1 MKSRS
6 FPRSAAAV
14 GRARTFVA
22 GCISGCAPEQANDI
36 RVCVSEL
43 ATNALQHTPIGR
55 RFLVQIMCSDNVV
68 RIEVHDASTNIP
80 RLCTP
85 ADTDDRGRAL
95 LLVSAFADDWG
106 VSDRT
111 GPGKVVWAEFTIK
124 QPAEATC

>member
-6 FPRSAAAV
+6 FPRSVAAV

-22 GCISGCAPEQANDI
+22 DCISGCAPEQADDI

-80 RLCTP
+80 HLCTP
-85 ADTDDRGRAL
+85 ADTDDRGRGL

-111 GPGKVVWAEFTIK
+111 GPGKVVWAEFKIR